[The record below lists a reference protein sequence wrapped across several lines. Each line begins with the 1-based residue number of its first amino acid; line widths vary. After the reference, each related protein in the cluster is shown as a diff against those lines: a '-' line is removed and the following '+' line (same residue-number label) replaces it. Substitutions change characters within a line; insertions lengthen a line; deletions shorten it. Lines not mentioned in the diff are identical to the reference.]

1 MCNIIVNTFLTSSSM
16 LFIDNDVTHRKIF
29 TISKISAIFI
39 ILNMANLLLIK
50 LVWLLLI
57 VNFTDFTDNL
67 EHAVFC
73 CCWVYRTPIN
83 TNMVFITESEKNTT
97 CNFSK
102 FSENYLWK
110 SSFLIMWQLASLQTA
125 MSSFRETFQRWTWNY
140 FVWYLPQKIFGIL
153 PSGSVWT
160 LSFGGVKAT

>member
-29 TISKISAIFI
+29 TISKILAIFI
-39 ILNMANLLLIK
+39 FLNMANLLLIK

-57 VNFTDFTDNL
+57 INFTDNL
-67 EHAVFC
+67 EHVVFC
-73 CCWVYRTPIN
+73 CCWVYRTPIS

-97 CNFSK
+97 CSFSK

-125 MSSFRETFQRWTWNY
+125 MSSFRETFQRWIWNY
-140 FVWYLPQKIFGIL
+140 FVWHLPQKIFGIL
-153 PSGSVWT
+153 SSGSVWT